1 MLSAEYQKILQE
13 NTLFS
18 EFTEN
23 ELAQISRFSAFVE
36 VDNQQRLFEQGQV
49 AKDFFLLISGKMKLA
64 FLSVEGFEKVV
75 DVIKPGHSFA
85 EAVMF
90 FKHKKYPLSASAL
103 GRSKVLRIN
112 IECYLKILEASPKS
126 CFKIM
131 GKLSQRLHWA
141 TSEINHLVLH
151 DGKYR
156 LIKFLLA
163 SAKISNNVDL
173 PIAKNILASQL
184 SIKPE
189 TLSRTLKELSE
200 QGLIV
205 VDNSHIVLLKPSEL
219 EDIIIS

>member
-1 MLSAEYQKILQE
+1 MLSAEHQKILQA
-13 NTLFS
+13 NALFS
-18 EFTEN
+18 GFTED

-36 VDNQQRLFEQGQV
+36 VENQQRLFEQGQI
-49 AKDFFLLISGKMKLA
+49 AKYFFLLVSGKIKLA
-64 FLSVEGFEKVV
+64 FLSAEGLEKVV
-75 DVIKPGHSFA
+75 DVIQPGHSFA

-90 FKHKKYPLSASAL
+90 FRQRKYPLNASAL
-103 GRSKVLRIN
+103 GHSGVLRVN
-112 IECYLKILEASPKS
+112 TGCYLKILESSTKS

-163 SAKISNNVDL
+163 NAKKSNNVDL
-173 PIAKNILASQL
+173 SIAKNILASQL

-189 TLSRTLKELSE
+189 TLSRTLNELSK
-200 QGLIV
+200 QGLIA
-205 VDNSHIVLLKPSEL
+205 VDSSHIVLLKPSEL